1 MSGLLRRLAGQALNG
16 GGTAIHS
23 QARMPYLAPLEFA
36 PSQASQ
42 PMAAVQPATDS
53 APAPVAVQPL
63 HSAPAPDAGH
73 AEPAAAMLPPAG
85 VSRPNAIPA
94 PIGPMQESTPADVVG
109 PPAHFAPASPMP
121 AGPMPADA
129 DGFPPLIPDNAGRPG
144 EAASM
149 PAGQPQMTV
158 SRPNPLPWTDAQS
171 ASPRLPAPLL
181 AASRPPLSPESARPA
196 PPPPGSPQTARASL
210 PEPNEVHVHIGRI
223 EVTAVHESQPP
234 KRAAAPPRRQ
244 PLSLDDYLAKRR
256 GGSA

>member
-16 GGTAIHS
+16 GGPAIHS

-36 PSQASQ
+36 SSQASQ
-42 PMAAVQPATDS
+42 PMAAVQPATDP

-63 HSAPAPDAGH
+63 HSAPPSNAG
-73 AEPAAAMLPPAG
+73 PAAAMLPSAAA
-85 VSRPNAIPA
+85 SRPNAVPA
-94 PIGPMQESTPADVVG
+94 PIGQMQENAPAEAVG
-109 PPAHFAPASPMP
+109 PPAHFAPASPRP

-129 DGFPPLIPDNAGRPG
+129 DRFPPLIPGNPGRQG

-158 SRPNPLPWTDAQS
+158 SQPNPLPLTDAQS

-181 AASRPPLSPESARPA
+181 AASRPPLPAESARPA
-196 PPPPGSPQTARASL
+196 SPPPGSPQTARASL
-210 PEPNEVHVHIGRI
+210 PEANEVHVHIGRI

-234 KRAAAPPRRQ
+234 KRAAALPRRQ

-256 GGSA
+256 GGPA